1 MTREREACNDAC
13 SEETAMTM
21 SLVFWVLMLLWLVFL
36 GFWHYWPQGGTYPVL
51 MWPLPFILFLLLGWA
66 TFGAPIR

>member
-1 MTREREACNDAC
+1 
-13 SEETAMTM
+13 MTM
-21 SLVFWVLMLLWLVFL
+21 SLVFWVLMLLWVVFL
-36 GFWHYWPQGGTYPVL
+36 GWWHYWPQGVAYPAL